1 MHKILPTILILS
13 IFVGCSSSDDT
24 DPQLFEVGQKVCLL
38 GKTLPF
44 EVGEIC
50 GFEKGEINFGELYK
64 NDIYHISVYKPEL
77 KGNIILKKK
86 VQDILEFIGDEEE

>member
-64 NDIYHISVYKPEL
+64 NHIYHVSVYKPEL
-77 KGNIILKKK
+77 KGNIIFKRN
-86 VQDILEFIGDEEE
+86 VACICEFIEDEDQ